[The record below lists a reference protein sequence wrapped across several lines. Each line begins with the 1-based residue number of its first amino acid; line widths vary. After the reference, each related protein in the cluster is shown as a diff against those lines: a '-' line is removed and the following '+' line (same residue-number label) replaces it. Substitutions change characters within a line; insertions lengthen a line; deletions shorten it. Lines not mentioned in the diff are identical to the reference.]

1 MHPASVASAEVEV
14 VVRGVGVV
22 RGWTGECGEC
32 WDTGSP
38 PGLLAAAGS
47 VLGGAGRA

>member
-22 RGWTGECGEC
+22 RGWTGECG
-32 WDTGSP
+32 DTGSP